1 MPAYESE
8 AIILL
13 TYKLGEADRL
23 VSFFSRNQ
31 GRMRGVA
38 RGARR
43 TKSKFGSTLE
53 RLSYVRIWYFEKPT
67 FDLVRIS
74 QCELVESFMDVFGDY
89 ESGVALSL
97 ICEIS
102 EIVLPEREALDAPF
116 RLMLVV
122 ARKIKETRKPDVPL
136 AYFSLWTA
144 KLAGW
149 LPRLDACV
157 NCGRALAGAP
167 GYLAPLAEGVT
178 CAACRVGSARQVP
191 AAVLQFGREMQGE
204 KLEQTEARS
213 VPALTVKELT
223 AILLDWI
230 EFHAE
235 KRLVSRRV
243 WEGKL

>member
-53 RLSYVRIWYFEKPT
+53 RLSYVRIWYFEKET
-67 FDLVRIS
+67 LDLVRIS
-74 QCELVESFMDVFGDY
+74 QCELIESFMDVFGDY
-89 ESGVALSL
+89 ESGVALSMM
-97 ICEIS
+97 CEIS

-116 RLMLVV
+116 RLMLVT
-122 ARKIKETRKPDVPL
+122 ARQIKETRKPEVPL
-136 AYFSLWTA
+136 AYFCLWTA

-149 LPRLDACV
+149 LPRMDVCV
-157 NCGRALAGAP
+157 NCGRSLTGGP

-178 CAACRVGSARQVP
+178 CAQCRVGSGRQVP
-191 AAVLQFGREMQGE
+191 WALLLLGRDMQGE
-204 KLEQTEARS
+204 KLEQLMARN
-213 VPALTVKELT
+213 VPALAVRELT
-223 AILLDWI
+223 GILLDWI

-235 KRLVSRRV
+235 KRLVSRKV
-243 WEGKL
+243 WEQRL